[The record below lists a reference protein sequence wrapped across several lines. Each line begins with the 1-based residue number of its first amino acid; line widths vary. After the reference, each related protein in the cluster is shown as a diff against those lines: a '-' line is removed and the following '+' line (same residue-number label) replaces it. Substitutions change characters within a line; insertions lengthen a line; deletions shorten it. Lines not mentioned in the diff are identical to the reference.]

1 MKVIKNYLYNV
12 GYQILAIIVPLI
24 TSAYVSRVLRP
35 AGIGANAFTNSI
47 IQYFILFASMGIGYY
62 GNRQIAYVRENH
74 SKMAKTFWEIQI
86 VKTIMTLLSFI
97 AFEIFMIFY
106 TRQADYMW
114 AQSINLIA
122 VAFDISWFYEGIENF
137 KVTVLKNSFV
147 KIVSMIAIFVF
158 IKNPSDVTLYIV
170 VLAVSTLLGNLTLWP
185 DIRRDLPK
193 VNYKILNP
201 WQHFLPMAE
210 LFIPQ
215 IATQVYVQLNKT
227 MLGGMVSET
236 ASGYYQYSD
245 NLVKLILALVTATG
259 TVMLPHIA
267 NAVSKGN
274 MKKVNQMLYKSFDF
288 VSALSYPMMFGLAA
302 ISLTLAPQYYGS
314 GYEPVGPAMMI
325 ESIVILIIAWS
336 NVLGV
341 QYLLPI
347 HHQRDFTVSVTVG
360 AFVNIILNIPLIRTW
375 GLYGAMWSTI
385 ISEISVTLYQLW
397 VVRGLLSYKILFSNS
412 WKYLLAGT
420 IMFIPVFCMNQNL
433 KDNWLMMGVEVIVGI
448 IVYGLMVFILKA
460 PIISQAK
467 ELIRNKIG
475 IKNNKARKN

>member
-1 MKVIKNYLYNV
+1 MKVIRNYLYNV
-12 GYQILAIIVPLI
+12 GYQVLAIIVPLI

-35 AGIGANAFTNSI
+35 KGVGANAFTNSI

-62 GNRQIAYVRENH
+62 GNRQIAYVRENR
-74 SKMAKTFWEIQI
+74 KNMAKAFWEIQI

-158 IKNPSDVTLYIV
+158 IKNPSDVTLYII
-170 VLAVSTLLGNLTLWP
+170 VLAVSTLLGNLTLWSN
-185 DIRRDLPK
+185 IRHDLPNI
-193 VNYKILNP
+193 NYKILNP

-227 MLGGMVSET
+227 MLGGMVNET

-259 TVMLPHIA
+259 TVMLPHVA
-267 NAVSKGN
+267 NAVSKGD
-274 MKKVNQMLYKSFDF
+274 MKRVNQMLYKSFDF

-302 ISLTLAPQYYGS
+302 IALTLAPQYYGA

-325 ESIVILIIAWS
+325 ESIVILVIAWS
-336 NVLGV
+336 NALGV

-347 HHQRDFTVSVTVG
+347 HHQRDFTVSVTIG
-360 AFVNIILNIPLIRTW
+360 AVVNIILNIPLIHNW
-375 GLYGAMWSTI
+375 GLSGAMWSTV
-385 ISEISVTLYQLW
+385 ISEASVTLYQLW
-397 VVRGLLSYKILFSNS
+397 AVRSLLSYKKLFSNS
-412 WKYLLAGT
+412 WKYLFSG
-420 IMFIPVFCMNQNL
+420 IVMFILVFWMNQIL
-433 KDNWLMMGVEVIVGI
+433 KNNWIMMGLEILVGI
-448 IVYGLMVFILKA
+448 IIYSSMVILLKA
-460 PIISQAK
+460 PIIDQAK
-467 ELIRNKIG
+467 NLIKNKI
-475 IKNNKARKN
+475 NK

>member
-1 MKVIKNYLYNV
+1 MKVIRNYLYNV
-12 GYQILAIIVPLI
+12 GYQVLAIIVPLI

-35 AGIGANAFTNSI
+35 EGVGANAFTNSI
-47 IQYFILFASMGIGYY
+47 IQYFILFANMGIGYY
-62 GNRQIAYVRENH
+62 GNRQIAYVRENRK
-74 SKMAKTFWEIQI
+74 KMAKTFWEIQI
-86 VKTIMTLLSFI
+86 VKTIMTLASFI
-97 AFEIFMIFY
+97 AFEVFMIFY

-114 AQSINLIA
+114 AQSINLVA

-158 IKNPSDVTLYIV
+158 IKNPSDVTLYII
-170 VLAVSTLLGNLTLWP
+170 VLAISTLLGNLTLWP
-185 DIRRDLPK
+185 NIRRDLPK
-193 VNYKILNP
+193 ISYKILNP

-259 TVMLPHIA
+259 TVMLPHVA
-267 NAVSKGN
+267 NAFSHGN
-274 MKKVNQMLYKSFDF
+274 MKRVNQMLYKSFDF
-288 VSALSYPMMFGLAA
+288 VSAMAYPMMFGLAA
-302 ISLTLAPQYYGS
+302 ISLTLVPKYYGP

-325 ESIVILIIAWS
+325 ESVVILMIAWS

-347 HHQRDFTVSVTVG
+347 HKQKQFTLSVTTG
-360 AFVNIILNIPLIRTW
+360 AVINLIMNIPLIHFF
-375 GLYGAMWSTI
+375 GLNGAMWSTVL
-385 ISEISVTLYQLW
+385 SEIGVTIYQLIA
-397 VVRGLLSYKILFSNS
+397 VKGLLNYKALFSSS
-412 WKYLLAGT
+412 WKYLLSGVV
-420 IMFIPVFCMNQNL
+420 MFIPVFWMNTHL
-433 KDNWLMMGVEVIVGI
+433 KGSWLMMGLEVLVGI
-448 IVYGLMVFILKA
+448 VIYALMVFILRA
-460 PIISQAK
+460 PIIDQAK
-467 ELIRNKIG
+467 KLILDRLG
-475 IKNNKARKN
+475 R

>member
-1 MKVIKNYLYNV
+1 MKVIRNYLYNV
-12 GYQILAIIVPLI
+12 GYQELAIIVPLI

-35 AGIGANAFTNSI
+35 KGVGANAFTNSI

-62 GNRQIAYVRENH
+62 GNRQIAYVRENR
-74 SKMAKTFWEIQI
+74 KNMAKAFWEIQI

-147 KIVSMIAIFVF
+147 KIVTMIAIFVF
-158 IKNPSDVTLYIV
+158 IKNPSDVTLYII
-170 VLAVSTLLGNLTLWP
+170 VLAVSTLLGNLTLWSN
-185 DIRRDLPK
+185 IRHDLPNI
-193 VNYKILNP
+193 NYKILNP

-227 MLGGMVSET
+227 MLGGMVNET

-259 TVMLPHIA
+259 TVMLPHVA
-267 NAVSKGN
+267 NAVSKGD
-274 MKKVNQMLYKSFDF
+274 MKRVNQMLYKSFDF

-302 ISLTLAPQYYGS
+302 IALTLAPQYYGA

-325 ESIVILIIAWS
+325 ESIVILVIAWS
-336 NVLGV
+336 NALGV

-347 HHQRDFTVSVTVG
+347 HHQRDFTVSVTIG
-360 AFVNIILNIPLIRTW
+360 AVVNIILNIPLIHNW
-375 GLYGAMWSTI
+375 GLSGAMWSTV
-385 ISEISVTLYQLW
+385 ISEASVTLYQLW
-397 VVRGLLSYKILFSNS
+397 AVRSLLSYKKLFSNS
-412 WKYLLAGT
+412 WKYLFSG
-420 IMFIPVFCMNQNL
+420 IVMFILVFWMNQIL
-433 KDNWLMMGVEVIVGI
+433 KNNWIMMGLEILVGI
-448 IVYGLMVFILKA
+448 IIYSSMVILLKA
-460 PIISQAK
+460 PIIDQAK
-467 ELIRNKIG
+467 NLIKNKI
-475 IKNNKARKN
+475 NK